1 VAGGDQRQDGGSG
14 ERVPADRAQ
23 FDIAVHTSGIGS
35 VQARVD
41 DGPRIALERDRVTGD
56 WVGQVPTGSRYVLA
70 VTGDRLALDP
80 RATEVWFP
88 PGHSREANKPNG
100 RVADADFPRAVAAP
114 WPARRPQRR
123 TTRPLV
129 VYEAHVRGLTACRPR
144 ADAGT
149 FRAAIDELPRLAELG
164 VSVLELLP
172 VHQFD
177 PDEGNYWGYMP
188 LVFGAV
194 HRQYAAG
201 DRPAEEL
208 ADLVTAAHDHD
219 IEVWL
224 DVVVNHT
231 TEADRAGPN
240 YSLRILD
247 EREYY
252 VVRPDGTYLDDAG
265 TGNVIDAFSPQSRR
279 LIMECLDRFADL
291 GVDGFRFDLAAV
303 LARDADFVRAIGD
316 WGERRDVRLV
326 AEPWD
331 MARYLLGPDFP
342 DQRWMQWNG
351 EFRDDVRGFLRGE
364 PGMVPLMVQ
373 RLAGSP
379 DLFTTPMNSLN
390 FLTAHDGFTMYD
402 LVAYDHR
409 HNEANGWDNTD
420 GHHHNRSWNCGWEGD
435 VDVPDD
441 VMVLRRRQLRN
452 AMCLL
457 LLSHGVPMFVAGDEF
472 ARTQRGNNNAYNQD
486 NETSWLDW
494 GRAAEWAGHERF
506 VGDLIALRA
515 AHPVLWDPERWG
527 TRLVT
532 YGANGGPD
540 LGFESRSIA
549 WAVDGLYVMANMWW
563 EPVTFTVQEPGEWS
577 VAIDTTDEPDV
588 TRRSD
593 AIGDRRVAAGAAMT
607 VGPRSIVVLSRA
619 PGGPTGSGH
628 GPAAG

>member
-1 VAGGDQRQDGGSG
+1 MAGDHGQPDDAGQPRPPVDDS
-14 ERVPADRAQ
+14 A
-23 FDIAVHTSGIGS
+23 FDIAIHTSGIRS
-35 VQARVD
+35 VQARID
-41 DGPRIALERDRVTGD
+41 EGARIALQRDPVTGD
-56 WVGQVPTGSRYVLA
+56 WVGQVPVGSRYVVA
-70 VTGDRLALDP
+70 VDGDRLALDP

-88 PGHSREANKPNG
+88 HGHSRDANKHHG
-100 RVADADFPRAVAAP
+100 RLDPADFPRAVAAP
-114 WPARRPQRR
+114 WPSPRPQRR

-144 ADAGT
+144 HDAGT
-149 FRAAIDELPRLAELG
+149 YRAAIDELDRLGQLG

-172 VHQFD
+172 VHQYD

-208 ADLVTAAHDHD
+208 ADLVSAAHDHD

-231 TEADRAGPN
+231 TESDRVGPS
-240 YSLRILD
+240 YTLRILD

-265 TGNVIDAFSPQSRR
+265 TGNVIDAHSPQSRR

-316 WGERRDVRLV
+316 WGERRGVRLI

-351 EFRDDVRGFLRGE
+351 KFRDDVRGFLRGE
-364 PGMVPLMVQ
+364 AGTVPLMVE
-373 RLAGSP
+373 RLGGST
-379 DLFTTPMNSLN
+379 DLFTSPMHSLN

-435 VDVPDD
+435 VGVPDD
-441 VMVLRRRQLRN
+441 VMELRRRQLRN
-452 AMCLL
+452 AVCLL

-486 NETSWLDW
+486 NPTSWLDW
-494 GRAAEWAGHERF
+494 DRAAEWADHERF
-506 VGDLIALRA
+506 VREVIAVRA
-515 AHPVLWDPERWG
+515 AHPVLWDPEQWG
-527 TRLVT
+527 SRLAT
-532 YGANGGPD
+532 FGANGDPD
-540 LGFESRSIA
+540 LGHESRSIA

-563 EPVTFTVQEPGEWS
+563 EPVDFTIQVPGDWRLT
-577 VAIDTTDEPDV
+577 IDTSVEPATATERDGSPV
-588 TRRSD
+588 GST
-593 AIGDRRVAAGAAMT
+593 VT
-607 VGPRSIVVLSRA
+607 VGPRSIVVLSR
-619 PGGPTGSGH
+619 
-628 GPAAG
+628 

>member
-1 VAGGDQRQDGGSG
+1 MAVDRDPGHDDDHHHGLHRSGSSDGW
-14 ERVPADRAQ
+14 
-23 FDIAVHTSGIGS
+23 FDIAIHTSGIRW

-41 DGPRIALERDRVTGD
+41 GGSRIALERDHRTGD
-56 WVGQVPTGSRYVLA
+56 WIGQVATGARYVIA
-70 VTGDRLALDP
+70 VSGDRLAIDP

-88 PGHSREANKPNG
+88 PGHSRDANKCNG
-100 RVADADFPRAVAAP
+100 SLDPADFPRAVAAP
-114 WPARRPQRR
+114 WPRRRPQRH

-129 VYEAHVRGLTACRPR
+129 VYEAHVRGLTAGRPR

-172 VHQFD
+172 VHQYD

-194 HRQYAAG
+194 HRQYAATEH
-201 DRPAEEL
+201 PADEL
-208 ADLVTAAHDHD
+208 ADLVTAAHQHD

-231 TEADRAGPN
+231 TEADRSGPD
-240 YSLRILD
+240 YSLRVLD

-252 VVRPDGTYLDDAG
+252 VVDPDGTYLDDAG
-265 TGNVIDAFSPQSRR
+265 TGNVVDAFSPQSRR
-279 LIMECLDRFADL
+279 LIMEALDRLADL

-303 LARDADFVRAIGD
+303 LARDADFVRSIGD
-316 WGERRDVRLV
+316 WGERRGVRLV

-331 MARYLLGPDFP
+331 LARYLLGPDFP
-342 DQRWMQWNG
+342 DHRWMQWNG

-364 PGMVPLMVQ
+364 PGLVPRLVR

-379 DLFTTPMNSLN
+379 DLFTSPMCSLN

-409 HNEANGWDNTD
+409 HNEANGWGNTD
-420 GHHHNRSWNCGWEGD
+420 GHHDNRSWNCGWEGD
-435 VDVPDD
+435 VDVPAE

-452 AMCLL
+452 AVCLL

-472 ARTQRGNNNAYNQD
+472 ARTQGGNNNAYNQD

-494 GRAAEWAGHERF
+494 RRAAEWADHERF
-506 VGDLIALRA
+506 VRDVLAVRA
-515 AHPVLWDPERWG
+515 AHPVLLDPERWG
-527 TRLVT
+527 SRLT
-532 YGANGGPD
+532 TFGANGGPD
-540 LGFESRSIA
+540 VGHESRSIA

-563 EPVTFTVQEPGEWS
+563 EPVEFTVQVPGDWR
-577 VAIDTTDEPDV
+577 VVIDTTSDV
-588 TRRSD
+588 VNTLES
-593 AIGDRRVAAGAAMT
+593 APLSGSAVT
-607 VGPRSIVVLSRA
+607 VGPRSIVVLGR
-619 PGGPTGSGH
+619 
-628 GPAAG
+628 

>member
-1 VAGGDQRQDGGSG
+1 MRVDGDP
-14 ERVPADRAQ
+14 ERIDA
-23 FDIAVHTSGIGS
+23 FDIAIHTSGIRS
-35 VQARVD
+35 VQAHVD
-41 DGPRIALERDRVTGD
+41 GGRRIALERDTLTGD
-56 WVGQVPTGSRYVLA
+56 WVGQVPNGARYVVA
-70 VTGDRLALDP
+70 VDGDRLALDP

-88 PGHSREANKPNG
+88 PGHSRAANKAG
-100 RVADADFPRAVAAP
+100 GHLDHSSFPRAVAAP
-114 WPARRPQRR
+114 WPTARPQRH
-123 TTRPLV
+123 TSRPLV
-129 VYEAHVRGLTACRPR
+129 VYEAHVRGLTKCRNR

-149 FRAAIDELPRLAELG
+149 FRAAIAELARLADLG

-201 DRPAEEL
+201 DHPAEEL
-208 ADLVTAAHDHD
+208 ADLVSAAHDHD
-219 IEVWL
+219 IEVWI

-231 TEADRAGPN
+231 TEADRTGPD

-252 VVRPDGTYLDDAG
+252 VIRPDGTYLDDAG
-265 TGNVIDAFSPQSRR
+265 TGNVVDAYSPQSRR
-279 LIMECLDRFADL
+279 LIMEALERFADL

-303 LARDADFVRAIGD
+303 LARDADFVRSIGD
-316 WGERRDVRLV
+316 WGERRGVRLI

-364 PGMVPLMVQ
+364 PGMVPLMVR

-379 DLFTTPMNSLN
+379 DLFSSPMCSLN

-435 VDVPDD
+435 VDVPDE

-472 ARTQRGNNNAYNQD
+472 ARTQHGNNNAYNQD
-486 NETSWLDW
+486 NATSWLDW
-494 GRAAEWAGHERF
+494 DRAAAWADQERF
-506 VGDLIALRA
+506 VRHVIAVRA
-515 AHPVLWDPERWG
+515 AHPVLWDPERWVS
-527 TRLVT
+527 RLT
-532 YGANGGPD
+532 LFGANGEPD
-540 LGFESRSIA
+540 VGHESRSIA
-549 WAVDGLYVMANMWW
+549 WVVDGLYVMANMWW
-563 EPVTFTVQEPGEWS
+563 EPVEFTVQVPGDWRVTIDTGTEPG
-577 VAIDTTDEPDV
+577 VIAEPGTAV
-588 TRRSD
+588 
-593 AIGDRRVAAGAAMT
+593 GATVT
-607 VGPRSIVVLSRA
+607 VGPRSIVVLER
-619 PGGPTGSGH
+619 
-628 GPAAG
+628 

>member
-1 VAGGDQRQDGGSG
+1 VGGALGEGHDDGRTGSDA
-14 ERVPADRAQ
+14 ADGP
-23 FDIAVHTSGIGS
+23 FDIAVHTSGIRS
-35 VQARVD
+35 VQVRVD
-41 DGPRIALERDRVTGD
+41 GGGRSVLERDALSGD
-56 WVGQVPTGSRYVLA
+56 WVGEVPRGARYVIA
-70 VTGDRLALDP
+70 VDGDRLALDP

-88 PGHSREANKPNG
+88 PGHSRDANKRNG
-100 RVADADFPRAVAAP
+100 DLDAASFPRAVAAP
-114 WPARRPQRR
+114 WPAPRPQRH

-129 VYEAHVRGLTACRPR
+129 VYEAHVRGLTARRDR

-149 FRAAIDELPRLAELG
+149 YRAAIDELPRLADLG

-172 VHQFD
+172 VHQYD

-201 DRPAEEL
+201 DHPAEEL
-208 ADLVTAAHDHD
+208 ADLVSAAHDHD
-219 IEVWL
+219 LEVWI

-231 TEADRAGPN
+231 TEADRSGPY

-265 TGNVIDAFSPQSRR
+265 TGNVIDAHSPQSRR
-279 LIMECLDRFADL
+279 LIMEALDRFADL

-316 WGERRDVRLV
+316 WGERRGVRLI

-364 PGMVPLMVQ
+364 PGMVPLMVR

-379 DLFTTPMNSLN
+379 DLFTSPMCSLN
-390 FLTAHDGFTMYD
+390 FVTAHDGFTMYD

-409 HNEANGWDNTD
+409 HNHANGWDNTD

-435 VDVPDD
+435 DGVSDE
-441 VMVLRRRQLRN
+441 VMTLRRRQLRN
-452 AMCLL
+452 AVCLL

-472 ARTQRGNNNAYNQD
+472 ARTQGGNNNAYNQD
-486 NETSWLDW
+486 NATSWLDW
-494 GRAAEWAGHERF
+494 DRSVEWGDHERF
-506 VGDLIALRA
+506 VRAVIAVRA
-515 AHPVLWDPERWG
+515 AHPVLWDPEQWG
-527 TRLVT
+527 SRLT
-532 YGANGGPD
+532 TFGANGDPD
-540 LGFESRSIA
+540 LGHESRSIA

-563 EPVTFTVQEPGEWS
+563 EPVDFTVQVPGDWT
-577 VAIDTTDEPDV
+577 VVIDTMLESGSADGRP
-588 TRRSD
+588 
-593 AIGDRRVAAGAAMT
+593 AGQRIT
-607 VGPRSIVVLSRA
+607 VGPRSIVVLQM
-619 PGGPTGSGH
+619 
-628 GPAAG
+628 

>member
-1 VAGGDQRQDGGSG
+1 MCVVAGDPTSD
-14 ERVPADRAQ
+14 DM
-23 FDIAVHTSGIGS
+23 FDIAIHTSGIS
-35 VQARVD
+35 AVQARVD
-41 DGPRIALERDRVTGD
+41 GAHRIALERDTLTGD
-56 WVGQVPTGSRYVLA
+56 WVGQVPTGSRYVIA
-70 VTGDRLALDP
+70 TEIDRLALDP

-88 PGHSREANKPNG
+88 HGHSRALNKG
-100 RVADADFPRAVAAP
+100 VGAVDGATFPRAVAAP
-114 WPARRPQRR
+114 WPAPRPQRR
-123 TTRPLV
+123 TSRPLI
-129 VYEAHVRGLTACRPR
+129 VYEAHVRGLTKRRARP
-144 ADAGT
+144 DAGT
-149 FRAAIDELPRLAELG
+149 FRAAIGELPRLAELG

-172 VHQFD
+172 VHQYD

-201 DRPAEEL
+201 DHPADEL
-208 ADLVTAAHDHD
+208 ADLVSAAHEHD

-231 TEADRAGPN
+231 TEENRDGPD

-252 VVRPDGTYLDDAG
+252 VVRPDGSYLDDAG
-265 TGNVIDAFSPQSRR
+265 TGNVIDAHSPQSRR
-279 LIMECLDRFADL
+279 LIMEALDRFADL

-303 LARDADFVRAIGD
+303 LARDADFVRSIGD
-316 WGERRDVRLV
+316 WGERRGVRLI

-364 PGMVPLMVQ
+364 PGMVPLMIE

-379 DLFTTPMNSLN
+379 DLFTSPMSSLN

-420 GHHHNRSWNCGWEGD
+420 GHHDNRSWNCGWEGD
-435 VDVPDD
+435 IDVSAE
-441 VMVLRRRQLRN
+441 VMTLRRRQLRN

-457 LLSHGVPMFVAGDEF
+457 LLSHGVPMFAAGDEF
-472 ARTQRGNNNAYNQD
+472 ARTQGGNNNAYNQD

-494 GRAAEWAGHERF
+494 DRADEWADHERF
-506 VGDLIALRA
+506 VRALATVRA
-515 AHPVLWDPERWG
+515 AHPMLWEPERWG
-527 TRLVT
+527 SRLVT
-532 YGANGGPD
+532 FGANGAPD
-540 LGFESRSIA
+540 VDHESRSIA
-549 WAVDGLYVMANMWW
+549 WVVDGLYVMANMWW
-563 EPVTFTVQEPGEWS
+563 EPVDFDVQVPGAWR
-577 VAIDTTDEPDV
+577 VVIDTDLESGLAGGHLAGTTV
-588 TRRSD
+588 T
-593 AIGDRRVAAGAAMT
+593 VA
-607 VGPRSIVVLSRA
+607 PRSIVVLDVTN
-619 PGGPTGSGH
+619 GV
-628 GPAAG
+628 

>member
-1 VAGGDQRQDGGSG
+1 MGGDPGRHDGHGRARSG
-14 ERVPADRAQ
+14 ED
-23 FDIAVHTSGIGS
+23 FDIAIHSSGASPIE
-35 VQARVD
+35 ARVD
-41 DGPRIALERDRVTGD
+41 GGAVIALERDPVTGD
-56 WVGQVPTGSRYVLA
+56 WVGQVPTGARYVVA
-70 VTGDRLALDP
+70 VDGDRLALDP

-88 PGHSREANKPNG
+88 AEHSRMANEPG
-100 RVADADFPRAVAAP
+100 GLLDPAAFPRAVAAP
-114 WPARRPQRR
+114 WPKPRPQRR

-129 VYEAHVRGLTACRPR
+129 VYEAHVRGLTAARRRP
-144 ADAGT
+144 DAGT
-149 FRAAIDELPRLAELG
+149 FRAAIDELPRLEQLG

-208 ADLVTAAHDHD
+208 ADLVSAAHDHD

-231 TEADRAGPN
+231 TEADRSGPN
-240 YSLRILD
+240 YTLRILD

-252 VVRPDGTYLDDAG
+252 VVSPDGTYLDDAG
-265 TGNVIDAFSPQSRR
+265 TGNIIDAYSPQSRR
-279 LIMECLDRFADL
+279 LIMEALDRFADL

-316 WGERRDVRLV
+316 WGERRGIRLI

-364 PGMVPLMVQ
+364 PGTVASMVE

-379 DLFTTPMNSLN
+379 DLFTSPMCSLN

-402 LVAYDHR
+402 LVAYEHR

-420 GHHHNRSWNCGWEGD
+420 GHHDNRSWNCGWEGD
-435 VDVPDD
+435 VGVPDD
-441 VMVLRRRQLRN
+441 VMTLRRRQLRN
-452 AMCLL
+452 AVCLL
-457 LLSHGVPMFVAGDEF
+457 LLSHGVPMLVAGDEF
-472 ARTQRGNNNAYNQD
+472 ARTQGGNNNAYNQD
-486 NETSWLDW
+486 NPTSWLDW
-494 GRAAEWAGHERF
+494 DRAAEWCHHELF
-506 VGDLIALRA
+506 VRDVIAVRA
-515 AHPVLWDPERWG
+515 AHPVLWDPDRWG
-527 TRLVT
+527 SRLAT
-532 YGANGGPD
+532 FGANGDTDVGHD
-540 LGFESRSIA
+540 SHSIA

-563 EPVTFTVQEPGEWS
+563 EPVEFTVQVPGNWRL
-577 VAIDTTDEPDV
+577 AIDTTVEPGVDEPWSV
-588 TRRSD
+588 
-593 AIGDRRVAAGAAMT
+593 GDRSAVGASVT
-607 VGPRSIVVLSRA
+607 VGPRSIVVL
-619 PGGPTGSGH
+619 TK
-628 GPAAG
+628 

>member
-1 VAGGDQRQDGGSG
+1 MRGHESGHGESGDEAEGREDP
-14 ERVPADRAQ
+14 RVLVP
-23 FDIAVHTSGIGS
+23 FDIAIHTSGIKS
-35 VQARVD
+35 VHACVD
-41 DGPRIALERDRVTGD
+41 DGTQIALERDLVTGD
-56 WVGQVPTGSRYVLA
+56 WLGQVPTGSRYTVA
-70 VTGDRLALDP
+70 IESGRLALDP

-88 PGHSREANKPNG
+88 PGHSRSANMLAG
-100 RVADADFPRAVAAP
+100 QAAAADFPRAVAAP
-114 WPARRPQRR
+114 WPARRPQRH
-123 TTRPLV
+123 TSRPLV
-129 VYEAHVRGLTACRPR
+129 VYEAHVRGLTMSRPTP
-144 ADAGT
+144 DAGT
-149 FRAAIDELPRLAELG
+149 FRAAIDELPRLADLG

-172 VHQFD
+172 VHQYD

-194 HRQYAAG
+194 HRQYAATEH
-201 DRPAEEL
+201 PAEEL
-208 ADLVTAAHDHD
+208 ADLVSAAHDHD

-231 TEADRAGPN
+231 TEEGRSGPT
-240 YSLRILD
+240 YSLRMLD

-252 VVRPDGTYLDDAG
+252 VVHPDGSYLDDAG
-265 TGNVIDAFSPQSRR
+265 TGNVIDAHSPQSRR
-279 LIMECLDRFADL
+279 LIMEALERLADL

-303 LARDADFVRAIGD
+303 LARDADFVRSIGD
-316 WGERRDVRLV
+316 WGQRRGVRLI

-351 EFRDDVRGFLRGE
+351 EFRDDLRGFLRGE
-364 PGMVPLMVQ
+364 PGAVPRVLQ

-379 DLFTTPMNSLN
+379 DLFGSPMRSLN

-409 HNEANGWDNTD
+409 HNEANGWGNTD

-435 VDVPDD
+435 VDVPAD

-457 LLSHGVPMFVAGDEF
+457 LLSHGVPMFVAGDEW
-472 ARTQRGNNNAYNQD
+472 ARTQGGNNNAYNQD

-494 GRAAEWAGHERF
+494 DRAEQWADHERF
-506 VGDLIALRA
+506 VRDVIALRA

-527 TRLVT
+527 ERLVGF
-532 YGANGGPD
+532 GADGEPD
-540 LGFESRSIA
+540 VGYESRSIA

-563 EPVTFTVQEPGEWS
+563 EPVTFTVHRPGPWHL
-577 VAIDTTDEPDV
+577 AIDTTFETGRPDG
-588 TRRSD
+588 TNGPD
-593 AIGDRRVAAGAAMT
+593 DTGGPDRLVGLCDT
-607 VGPRSIVVLSRA
+607 ISVGPRSIVVLA
-619 PGGPTGSGH
+619 Q
-628 GPAAG
+628 PA

>member
-1 VAGGDQRQDGGSG
+1 MAVDGDPGHDDDHRRDANRSRSSDQ
-14 ERVPADRAQ
+14 P
-23 FDIAVHTSGIGS
+23 FDLAVHTSGIGW
-35 VQARVD
+35 VQARID
-41 DGPRIALERDRVTGD
+41 GGPRVALERDQRTGD
-56 WVGQVPTGSRYVLA
+56 WIGQVPTGARYVLA

-88 PGHSREANKPNG
+88 PGHSRDANEPNG
-100 RVADADFPRAVAAP
+100 ELRDADFPRAVATP
-114 WPARRPQRR
+114 WPRRRAQRH

-129 VYEAHVRGLTACRPR
+129 VYEAHVRGLTARRARP
-144 ADAGT
+144 DAGT

-172 VHQFD
+172 VHQYD

-201 DRPAEEL
+201 DRPAQEL
-208 ADLVTAAHDHD
+208 AELVDAAHGHD

-231 TEADRAGPN
+231 TEADAAGPS

-252 VVRPDGTYLDDAG
+252 VVHPDGTYLDDAG
-265 TGNVIDAFSPQSRR
+265 TGNVIDAHSPQSRR

-316 WGERRDVRLV
+316 WGERRGVRLV

-379 DLFTTPMNSLN
+379 DLFTSPMCSLN

-452 AMCLL
+452 AVCLL

-472 ARTQRGNNNAYNQD
+472 ARTQGGNNNAYNQD

-494 GRAAEWAGHERF
+494 DGRAAEWGDHQRF
-506 VGDLIALRA
+506 VRDVLAVRA

-527 TRLVT
+527 SRLAT
-532 YGANGGPD
+532 YGTKGDPD
-540 LGFESRSIA
+540 LGHESRSIA
-549 WAVDGLYVMANMWW
+549 WAVDGLYVMANRWW
-563 EPVTFTVQEPGEWS
+563 EPLEFTVQVPGDWR
-577 VAIDTTDEPDV
+577 VVIDTTSDVVSARESAEPSGPTV
-588 TRRSD
+588 
-593 AIGDRRVAAGAAMT
+593 V
-607 VGPRSIVVLSRA
+607 VGPRSIVVL
-619 PGGPTGSGH
+619 GQ
-628 GPAAG
+628 

>member
-1 VAGGDQRQDGGSG
+1 M
-14 ERVPADRAQ
+14 
-23 FDIAVHTSGIGS
+23 
-35 VQARVD
+35 QARVD
-41 DGPRIALERDRVTGD
+41 GGHRIALERDTSTGE
-56 WVGQVPTGSRYVLA
+56 WTGEVPVGCSYVLA
-70 VTGDRLALDP
+70 VDGDRPALDP

-88 PGHSREANKPNG
+88 AGHSRAANEG
-100 RVADADFPRAVAAP
+100 TAHLDAATFPRAVAAP
-114 WPARRPQRR
+114 WPARRPQRH
-123 TTRPLV
+123 TSRPLV
-129 VYEAHVRGLTACRPR
+129 VYEAHVRGLTKGRERP
-144 ADAGT
+144 DAGT
-149 FRAAIDELPRLAELG
+149 LRAAIDELPRLAQLG

-172 VHQFD
+172 VHQYD

-201 DRPAEEL
+201 DHPAEEL
-208 ADLVTAAHDHD
+208 ADLISAAHDSD
-219 IEVWL
+219 IEVWV

-231 TEADRAGPN
+231 TEADRHGPD

-265 TGNVIDAFSPQSRR
+265 TGNVIDAHSPQSRR
-279 LIMECLDRFADL
+279 LIMEALDRFADL

-316 WGERRDVRLV
+316 WGERRGVRLI

-364 PGMVPLMVQ
+364 AGMVPLMVQ

-379 DLFTTPMNSLN
+379 DLFTSPTRSLN

-435 VDVPDD
+435 VDVPGD
-441 VMVLRRRQLRN
+441 VMTLRRRQLRN
-452 AMCLL
+452 AACLL
-457 LLSHGVPMFVAGDEF
+457 LLSQGVPMFVGGDEF
-472 ARTQRGNNNAYNQD
+472 ARTQGGNNNAYNQD

-494 GRAAEWAGHERF
+494 DRAAAWADHERF
-506 VGDLIALRA
+506 VREVIAVRS
-515 AHPVLWDPERWG
+515 AHPALGDPESVAN
-527 TRLVT
+527 RLAIF
-532 YGANGGPD
+532 GASGAPD
-540 LGFESRSIA
+540 LGHESRSIA
-549 WAVDGLYVMANMWW
+549 WAIEGLYVMANMWW
-563 EPVTFTVQEPGEWS
+563 EPVEFEVQVPGDWRLT
-577 VAIDTTDEPDV
+577 IDTTIESG
-588 TRRSD
+588 RAD
-593 AIGDRRVAAGAAMT
+593 APLASSSVT
-607 VGPRSIVVLSRA
+607 VGPRSIVVLER
-619 PGGPTGSGH
+619 
-628 GPAAG
+628 

>member
-1 VAGGDQRQDGGSG
+1 VRVVGGDPGHDDGW
-14 ERVPADRAQ
+14 
-23 FDIAVHTSGIGS
+23 FDIAVHSSGIPA

-41 DGPRIALERDRVTGD
+41 DGPRIALERDPVTGD
-56 WVGQVPTGSRYVLA
+56 WTGQVPIGSRYVIA
-70 VTGDRLALDP
+70 ASGDRLALDP

-88 PGHSREANKPNG
+88 PGHSREANKHH
-100 RVADADFPRAVAAP
+100 RSVSDADFPRAVAAP
-114 WPARRPQRR
+114 WPTRRPQRH

-129 VYEAHVRGLTACRPR
+129 VYEAHVRGLTATRPR
-144 ADAGT
+144 PDAGT
-149 FRAAIDELPRLAELG
+149 FRAAIDELPRLADLG

-172 VHQFD
+172 VHQYD

-208 ADLVTAAHDHD
+208 ADLVSAAHDHD

-231 TEADRAGPN
+231 TEADRTGPN

-316 WGERRDVRLV
+316 WGERRGVRLV

-379 DLFTTPMNSLN
+379 DLFTSPMCSLN

-435 VDVPDD
+435 VDVPDE
-441 VMVLRRRQLRN
+441 VMALRRQQLRN
-452 AMCLL
+452 AVCLL

-472 ARTQRGNNNAYNQD
+472 ARTQGGNNNAYNQD

-494 GRAAEWAGHERF
+494 DGRGADWADHERF
-506 VGDLIALRA
+506 VRDVLAVRA

-527 TRLVT
+527 SRLAT
-532 YGANGGPD
+532 FGANGGPD
-540 LGFESRSIA
+540 LGHESRSIA

-563 EPVTFTVQEPGEWS
+563 EPVEFTVQVPGDWRL
-577 VAIDTTDEPDV
+577 VIDTTVDV
-588 TRRSD
+588 
-593 AIGDRRVAAGAAMT
+593 VNAMESAPASGPAVT
-607 VGPRSIVVLSRA
+607 VGPRSIVVLRR
-619 PGGPTGSGH
+619 
-628 GPAAG
+628 

>member
-1 VAGGDQRQDGGSG
+1 MRGDESGPRELDDPGDGRDS
-14 ERVPADRAQ
+14 RRPPVP
-23 FDIAVHTSGIGS
+23 FDIAIHTAGIKSVH
-35 VQARVD
+35 ACVD
-41 DGPRIALERDRVTGD
+41 DGALINLERDLVTGD
-56 WVGQVPTGSRYVLA
+56 WLGQVPTGSRYTVA
-70 VTGDRLALDP
+70 IEPGRLALDP

-88 PGHSREANKPNG
+88 PGHSRAANTLAG
-100 RVADADFPRAVAAP
+100 QAAATDFPRAVAAP
-114 WPARRPQRR
+114 WPQPRPQRH
-123 TTRPLV
+123 TSRPLV
-129 VYEAHVRGLTACRPR
+129 VYEAHVRGLTKRRPHP
-144 ADAGT
+144 DAGT
-149 FRAAIDELPRLAELG
+149 FRAAIDELPRLADLG

-194 HRQYAAG
+194 HRQYAASEH
-201 DRPAEEL
+201 PAQEL
-208 ADLVTAAHDHD
+208 ADLVSAAHEHD

-231 TEADRAGPN
+231 TEEGREGPS

-252 VVRPDGTYLDDAG
+252 VVRPDGSYLDDAG
-265 TGNVIDAFSPQSRR
+265 TGNVIDAHSPQSRR
-279 LIMECLDRFADL
+279 LIMEALERLADL

-303 LARDADFVRAIGD
+303 LARDGDFVRAIGD
-316 WGERRDVRLV
+316 WGERRGVRLI

-351 EFRDDVRGFLRGE
+351 EFRDDLRGFLRGE
-364 PGMVPLMVQ
+364 PATVPSVMR

-379 DLFTTPMNSLN
+379 DLFASPMRSLN

-435 VDVPDD
+435 VDVPAE
-441 VMVLRRRQLRN
+441 VMELRRRQLRN

-457 LLSHGVPMFVAGDEF
+457 LLSHGVPMFAAGDEW
-472 ARTQRGNNNAYNQD
+472 ARTQGGNNNAYNQD

-494 GRAAEWAGHERF
+494 ERADQWADHERF
-506 VGDLIALRA
+506 VREMIALRA

-527 TRLVT
+527 ERLVT
-532 YGANGGPD
+532 FGADGEPD
-540 LGFESRSIA
+540 VGYESRSIA

-563 EPVTFTVQEPGEWS
+563 EPVEFTVQKPGPWHL
-577 VAIDTTDEPDV
+577 AIDTTSETGQPDEIDQ
-588 TRRSD
+588 SD
-593 AIGDRRVAAGAAMT
+593 RAVSLGATIA
-607 VGPRSIVVLSRA
+607 VGPRSIVVLA
-619 PGGPTGSGH
+619 HPV
-628 GPAAG
+628 